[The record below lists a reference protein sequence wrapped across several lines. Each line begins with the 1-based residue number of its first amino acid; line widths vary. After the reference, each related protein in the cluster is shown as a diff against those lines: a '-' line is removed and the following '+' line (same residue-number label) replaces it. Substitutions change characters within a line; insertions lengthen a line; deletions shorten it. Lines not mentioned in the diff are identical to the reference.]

1 MPTEKLKYFADNE
14 KTWHGGTYDTSG
26 VVKALELFGN
36 PHKNFRSIHIAGT
49 NGKGSVAHMLNSI
62 FISSGYKTGLY
73 TSPHLLAIGERIRI
87 NDRQITE
94 ETLGGYIDEI
104 YKSSVEFDRKLTY
117 FDVLTLAAFRHF
129 SDCHVDMAIIETGLG
144 GRLDSTNVLD
154 PEVSLITGISLDHT
168 GILGNSLRE
177 ITSEKAGIIKEGVPV
192 VAAASP
198 EEVIR
203 EIIKHSGEKKSKLL
217 LYGRDFTAENIE
229 EQERGYR
236 YDYISGCSSI
246 SGISLELSGEFQ
258 IMNSC
263 LAITAS
269 MITGDSRERITPE
282 SIRKGIKKAKVP
294 GRFEFLSEN
303 PPVIFDPAHNPSA
316 CGSLVDL
323 IRHKFP
329 DSKKTA
335 VVSLMKDKDR
345 SFFSILLDHGF
356 TLAYYDL
363 DDGRCYSP
371 GRREMKNIFLEKFKD
386 ETAIF
391 HYLDRYLTGD
401 WIILFTGSFRLYKTA
416 LDYKKYLEKK
426 FA

>member
-26 VVKALELFGN
+26 MVKALELFGN

-73 TSPHLLAIGERIRI
+73 TSPHLLSICERIRI
-87 NDRQITE
+87 NDAQITE
-94 ETLGGYIDEI
+94 ETLGRYIDEI
-104 YKSSVEFDRKLTY
+104 YETRKALDKKPTY
-117 FDVLTLAAFRHF
+117 FDVLTLSAFRHF
-129 SDCHVDMAIIETGLG
+129 SDSHVDIAVIETGLG
-144 GRLDSTNVLD
+144 GRLDSTNVLI
-154 PEVSLITGISLDHT
+154 PEVSLITGVSLDHT
-168 GILGNSLRE
+168 GILGGKLRE
-177 ITSEKAGIIKEGVPV
+177 IASEKAGIIKEGVPV
-192 VAAASP
+192 IAAKSS
-198 EEVIR
+198 EEVLE

-217 LYGRDFTAENIE
+217 LYGRDFYAENIE
-229 EQERGYR
+229 ERERGYR
-236 YDYISGCSSI
+236 YDYISGGSSI

-269 MITGDSRERITPE
+269 MISGDFPVKITAG
-282 SIRKGIKKAKVP
+282 SVRTGIKKARVP
-294 GRFEFLSEN
+294 GRYEFLSER

-323 IRHKFP
+323 IQHKFP
-329 DSKKTA
+329 GSKKTA

-345 SFFSILLDHGF
+345 SFFSILMEHGF
-356 TLAYYDL
+356 TLAYFDL

-371 GRREMKNIFLEKFKD
+371 GPREMKNIFLEKFKD
-386 ETAIF
+386 ERELF
-391 HYLDRYLTGD
+391 QYLDRYRTGD

-416 LDYKKYLEKK
+416 LNYREHLE
-426 FA
+426 